1 MIHAVKTEPEY
12 FSDVIEG
19 WKTFEVRKNDRGYL
33 AGDYLALNEYE
44 PKAGV
49 PDQNCYTGKS
59 ALFIIRYVLDDP
71 AYCKKGYVVL
81 GLEPCTKMEFE
92 GLSGLPTVLVSDKR
106 AEQWE
111 QKRAC
116 TVAAVQTPLKKK

>member
-1 MIHAVKTEPEY
+1 MIHAVKVTPKY
-12 FSDVIEG
+12 FNDVTG
-19 WKTFEVRKNDRGYL
+19 GNKTFEVRKNDRGYL
-33 AGDYLALNEYE
+33 VGDYLALNEYE
-44 PKAGV
+44 QKAGV

-81 GLEPCTKMEFE
+81 GLEPCTDMEFA
-92 GLSGLPTVLVSDKR
+92 GMGNLPTVLISDER
-106 AEQWE
+106 ADRWE

-116 TVAAVQTPLKKK
+116 TAATMQAQE